1 MSIADPLTDSLVI
14 RPIEPQDS
22 YERMTE
28 ILHAAYARLAAMNLR
43 YKAVD
48 QPVSVTRERAEAGEC
63 YVADLDGR
71 MIGTITLY
79 PPEVLDVPS
88 PWYRRKDVAV
98 LSQFGVDPTH
108 QAHGIGRRMVAALE
122 DRARALGASEIALDT
137 AEPATH
143 LVEWYTRLGYRFV
156 EHAQWGHT
164 NYRTLILSKRL
175 GG

>member
-98 LSQFGVDPTH
+98 LSQFGVDPTR